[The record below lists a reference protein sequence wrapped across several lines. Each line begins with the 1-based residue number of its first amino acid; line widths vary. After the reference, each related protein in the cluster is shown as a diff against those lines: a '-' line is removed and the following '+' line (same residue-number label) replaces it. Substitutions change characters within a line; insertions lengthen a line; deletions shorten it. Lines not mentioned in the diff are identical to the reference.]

1 PMPLGE
7 HVMIDYQSLT
17 FSLKAHPISFLREQ
31 LAKRNFVM
39 NGRLRDMT
47 SNRTVQV
54 AGLVLVRQRPGSAK
68 GVIFETIED
77 ETGVANIIVWPKTF
91 EKYRNLVLGSRC
103 IAVRGKLQNVD
114 NVIHVVA
121 HHVEDLTPL
130 LSTLHDCDTAIESLA
145 NADEVRRPQE
155 DIRQKI
161 KPASRL
167 ARLLREAPELRADYV
182 KLAARRQAQ
191 KVLPK
196 GRNFH

>member
-1 PMPLGE
+1 MLLGE
-7 HVMIDYQSLT
+7 QVMIDYQSLT
-17 FSLKAHPISFLREQ
+17 FSLKAHPISFLRPA
-31 LAKRNFVM
+31 LNNRNFVC
-39 NGRLRDMT
+39 NAGLRDMPSGRLVT
-47 SNRTVQV
+47 V

-103 IAVRGKLQNVD
+103 VAISGKLQNVD

-121 HHVEDLTPL
+121 HKVEDLTPML
-130 LSTLHDCDTAIESLA
+130 VQLHETTQAIESLA
-145 NADEVRRPQE
+145 NADEVRRPVE

-167 ARLLREAPELRADYV
+167 KRLLNDAPELRSDYAEM
-182 KLAARRQAQ
+182 LARKNARRM
-191 KVLPK
+191 LPK